1 MYDRQS
7 FEIACVRFVFSVN
20 IHPQTPLPFACQPGF
35 IVTQLCSCDLKSMLR
50 TERRAGRILSEAR
63 AHHWLC
69 GVLGAV
75 LHMARNLFLG
85 GEGHTECVKLS
96 RNVSNLAPRTH
107 CDSMLAVLGVVAI
120 ASSAWQA
127 FVRVLGAAHEGA
139 RYRTQRH

>member
-75 LHMARNLFLG
+75 LHMARNLFFG
-85 GEGHTECVKLS
+85 GKDTPI